1 MMARHSASTRRASD
15 MDEREMVKLIDV
27 GWLAAGAGILGR
39 IMAQSGSGRPFF
51 RMSQLWEIPT
61 GIGLGWVGVSFGDYA
76 GLPFAL
82 SVTLG
87 LLLSRE
93 GPDAADRILAALYKR
108 MKV

>member
-61 GIGLGWVGVSFGDYA
+61 GVGLGWVGISTGEWLE
-76 GLPFAL
+76 LPLAL

-93 GPDAADRILAALYKR
+93 GPEAADRILAVLYKR
-108 MKV
+108 LKM